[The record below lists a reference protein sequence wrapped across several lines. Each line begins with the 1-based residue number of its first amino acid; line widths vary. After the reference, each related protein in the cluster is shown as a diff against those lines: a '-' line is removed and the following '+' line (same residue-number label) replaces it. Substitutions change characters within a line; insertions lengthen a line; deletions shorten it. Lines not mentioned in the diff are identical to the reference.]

1 MSRLCQPQGDVGFCS
16 SSSHQRPLPHLCI
29 AGAACLAAGST
40 DSISGLS
47 VTVPDEG
54 LTKVISQN
62 LIKLGSVYLQMR
74 NWLRRPSDPSDSI
87 NQPPTWTSWRS
98 GSQIFR
104 SLSKK
109 GSGAM
114 VEIGWRMSQYH
125 HLAHA
130 RTGKPLLT
138 TRLLTSATAQINT
151 AAGTN
156 GRSAKPMEISVDV
169 TFQRLDHPAG
179 NQIAPPAP

>member
-1 MSRLCQPQGDVGFCS
+1 
-16 SSSHQRPLPHLCI
+16 
-29 AGAACLAAGST
+29 
-40 DSISGLS
+40 
-47 VTVPDEG
+47 
-54 LTKVISQN
+54 
-62 LIKLGSVYLQMR
+62 
-74 NWLRRPSDPSDSI
+74 
-87 NQPPTWTSWRS
+87 
-98 GSQIFR
+98 
-104 SLSKK
+104 
-109 GSGAM
+109 
-114 VEIGWRMSQYH
+114 MSQYH